1 MLDKIKEFGPSSWS
15 IDNRTSVYIIA
26 ILLTLAGIST
36 YKSLPKEQF
45 PDVVFPQ
52 ILVNTVYPG
61 TSPEDMESIVT
72 KPLEKQ
78 LKSITGVKKITSNSV
93 QDFSMVNIE
102 FNTDVNVQLA
112 KQKVK
117 DAVDKAVSQREL
129 PNDLPSA
136 PSVMDIDLTQVPIMN
151 LHISG
156 DYDLAKLKRFAE
168 LIQDK
173 IEEEKEI
180 TRVDIVGALER
191 EVQINVDLY
200 KMEAAGVALG
210 DIERAVAF
218 ENLTVSG
225 GTIDLGTTKRS
236 ISVKGQYKNPRLL
249 EELVI
254 KGGTGSSVQL
264 KDISEIVDGYKEKE
278 SFARLDHKNVITLNV
293 IKRSGENLIV
303 ASDKIRAIAAE
314 LQKTT
319 FPKGLKIT
327 ITGDQSEQTRI
338 TLHDLINTII
348 IGFILVVLILMFFM
362 GTTNAIFVG
371 LSVPLSMFLAFLIEP
386 AFFEY
391 VLARNFSMNMIV
403 LFAFLLAL
411 GIVVDDAIVVIENT
425 HRIFANGKVPIIK
438 AAKLAAGEVFLPV
451 LTGTLTTLA
460 PFFPLAFWDG
470 VIGGFMFFLPVTMII
485 TLFASL
491 IVAYVFN
498 PVFAVSFMKP
508 HDDHEDNKA
517 TMDRGFQITS
527 LVFVLIALLSY
538 VSIGRALGN
547 FVVFIYVFYVIEKF
561 LLHRIIRNFQN
572 KTWPA
577 FQRFYERSMQKLLKG
592 YRAVFLVIGT
602 FLLFIFSL
610 FMLVIFAPN
619 VVFFPQSEPN
629 FAYTYI
635 KLPVGTDQVY
645 TDKITKEV
653 EDRIFKVVGENNPI
667 VESII
672 SNVAVGAGDPQN
684 FDNSVQPNLGK
695 ITVAFVKFA
704 KRNGQLTSTYLNK
717 IREAVK
723 GIPGAEITVD
733 KENGGPPVQKA
744 ISIEISGDDFDVL
757 TKTAVDIKRYLGIKN
772 IKGVEELK
780 SDLDLNKPEIVIN
793 IDRIR
798 ANREGISTGQIGM
811 TIRNAVFGKEVS
823 KFKDNND
830 EIPIQLR
837 FKADQRNN
845 VNTLLNQKI
854 IYRDMN
860 MGGMIREVPLS
871 AVADISYN
879 NTFGG
884 IKRKN
889 QKRIVT
895 LSSNVL
901 NGFNSNNVV
910 AEVQQALASY
920 KAPSG
925 IIVNFGGEQEQQKE
939 TGAFLGWAMMVAL
952 GLIFLILVTQFNSF
966 SKPIIILTEI
976 LFSLIGVFLGFVIF
990 RMEMSIVM
998 TGIGVVA
1005 LAGIVVRNGILLVE
1019 FMDIL
1024 REQGMP
1030 LREAII
1036 ESGRT
1041 RMTPVILTAS
1051 ATILG
1056 LVPLA
1061 IGLNMDFVTLFESGN
1076 PHIFIGGDSV
1086 AFWGPL
1092 SWTIIFGLSFA
1103 TILTLI
1109 IVPAMLLISERLKEK
1124 LKEYKGRNNPKEVDS
1139 HSNAE

>member
-1 MLDKIKEFGPSSWS
+1 MLDKIKEFGPSSWA
-15 IDNRTSVYIIA
+15 IDNRTSIYIIA
-26 ILLTLAGIST
+26 IILTLAGIVK
-36 YKSLPKEQF
+36 YNNLPKEQF
-45 PDVVFPQ
+45 PDVVVPN
-52 ILVNTVYPG
+52 ILVNTIYPG
-61 TSPEDMESIVT
+61 TSPEDMESLVT

-78 LKSITGVKKITSNSV
+78 LKSITGVKKIESNSV
-93 QDFSMVNIE
+93 QDFSMVNLE
-102 FNTDVNVQLA
+102 FNTDVNVQVA

-117 DAVDKAVSQREL
+117 DAVDKAIAQREL

-136 PSVMDIDLTQVPIMN
+136 PSVMDIDFSQMPIMF

-156 DYDLAKLKRFAE
+156 DYDLAKLKKFAE
-168 LIQDK
+168 VLQDK
-173 IEEEKEI
+173 IEEQKEI

-200 KMEAAGVALG
+200 RMQAAGVTLS
-210 DIERAVAF
+210 DIERAVSF

-225 GTIDLGTTKRS
+225 GTIDLGNTKRS
-236 ISVKGQYKNPRLL
+236 ISVKGQYKNPRLI

-254 KGGTGSSVQL
+254 RSSTGASVQI
-264 KDISEIVDGYKEKE
+264 KDIAEVLDGYKEKE
-278 SFARLDHKNVITLNV
+278 SYARLDHKNVITLNIV
-293 IKRSGENLIV
+293 KKGGQNLIN
-303 ASDKIRAIAAE
+303 ASDKVRAIAKE
-314 LQKTT
+314 LQETT

-327 ITGDQSEQTRI
+327 ITGDQSEQTRV

-371 LSVPLSMFLAFLIEP
+371 LSVPLSMCLAFLVEP
-386 AFFEY
+386 AFFDIF
-391 VLARNFSMNMIV
+391 LARGFSLNMIV

-425 HRIFANGKVPIIK
+425 HRIFDNGKVPIAK
-438 AAKLAAGEVFLPV
+438 AAKLAAGEVFIPV
-451 LTGTLTTLA
+451 LSGTLTTLA

-470 VIGGFMFFLPVTMII
+470 VIGGFMFFLPITMII

-491 IVAYVFN
+491 IVAYIFN
-498 PVFAVSFMKP
+498 PVFAVSFMKAHTEAQSKP
-508 HDDHEDNKA
+508 
-517 TMDRGFQITS
+517 TMDRGFKITS
-527 LVFVLIALLSY
+527 LVFVAIILVLFATFGKGMGNLGITLYILY
-538 VSIGRALGN
+538 VL
-547 FVVFIYVFYVIEKF
+547 EKF
-561 LLHRIIRNFQN
+561 FLHHVIVKFQN
-572 KTWPA
+572 KIWPGIQDKYA
-577 FQRFYERSMQKLLKG
+577 RMMEILLKG
-592 YRAVFLVIGT
+592 KRAILLVIGT
-602 FLLFIFSL
+602 FILFILSIVLIIF
-610 FMLVIFAPN
+610 FAPN

-629 FAYTYI
+629 FVYTYI

-645 TDKITKEV
+645 TDSITRVVENKIF
-653 EDRIFKVVGENNPI
+653 DVVGENNPI

-672 SNVAVGAGDPQN
+672 SNVAVGTADAQSN
-684 FDNSVQPNLGK
+684 DNSVKPNMGK
-695 ITVAFVKFA
+695 VSVAFVKFA
-704 KRNGQLTSTYLNK
+704 KRNGQSTAVYLDK
-717 IREAVK
+717 IRAAIK
-723 GIPGAEITVD
+723 GVPGAEISVD
-733 KENGGPPVQKA
+733 KENNGPPVQKP
-744 ISIEISGDDFDVL
+744 ISIELSGDDFTQL
-757 TKTAVDIKRYLGIKN
+757 TNTATELKRFIQTKN
-772 IKGVEELK
+772 ISGIEELK

-798 ANREGISTGQIGM
+798 ANREGISTGQVGM

-837 FKADQRNN
+837 FKADQRND
-845 VNTLLNQKI
+845 VTALLNQKI
-854 IYRDMN
+854 IFRDMN
-860 MGGMIREVPLS
+860 MGGMVREVPLS
-871 AVADISYN
+871 SVADVSYG

-889 QKRIVT
+889 LKRVVT
-895 LSSNVL
+895 ISSNVL
-901 NGFNSNNVV
+901 NGFNPNNVV
-910 AEVQQALASY
+910 GEVQQALTGFKS
-920 KAPSG
+920 PIG
-925 IIVNFGGEQEQQKE
+925 ISISFGGEQEQQKE

-966 SKPIIILTEI
+966 SKPMIILSEI
-976 LFSLIGVFLGFVIF
+976 LFSLIGVFLGFIIF

-1019 FMDIL
+1019 FTDIL
-1024 REQGMP
+1024 RAQGMP
-1030 LREAII
+1030 LRQALVEA
-1036 ESGRT
+1036 GRT

-1061 IGLNMDFVTLFESGN
+1061 IGLNMDFVKLFETGN

-1092 SWTIIFGLSFA
+1092 SWTMIFGLSFA
-1103 TILTLI
+1103 TLLTLI
-1109 IVPAMLLISERLKEK
+1109 IVPAMMLITETFKNRYIKKKTE
-1124 LKEYKGRNNPKEVDS
+1124 PI
-1139 HSNAE
+1139 AAQ